1 MGTQATTSDERKART
16 LRQRLARR
24 GKAKSDWLGRI
35 IYVVWS
41 FHRTFSLPLPAAFG
55 RALRAERDARTAIW
69 GFLKRVL
76 YYDPL
81 FRAACDSVGAR
92 LHLIGPPPLVVGE
105 GSISLGSD
113 VQIMAPTTFAFSRMS
128 GRRSRLT
135 VGDRTIVSCRVSIF
149 VAEEVTIG
157 SDCIIGPGVNIY
169 DNPAHPTDPEQRL
182 SRSHLRQDDIRPVV
196 IEDNCWISSDA
207 KILPGVR
214 IGEGTVIGAA
224 SVVTHSVPSY
234 SLAAGN
240 PARVIKSLRRH
251 DAGEW
256 IDMDPLS
263 NTCRCADPR
272 NSGSGGKAL

>member
-1 MGTQATTSDERKART
+1 MGTQAVTPDRRT
-16 LRQRLARR
+16 ETFRQRLARR
-24 GKAKSDWLGRI
+24 AKARSDWLGRSM
-35 IYVVWS
+35 YALWA
-41 FHRTFSLPLPAAFG
+41 FHRTFRLPLPIAFG
-55 RALRAERDARTAIW
+55 RMLRAERSARTAGW

-81 FRAACDSVGAR
+81 FRASCESVGER

-105 GSISLGSD
+105 GSISIGND
-113 VQIMAPTTFAFSRMS
+113 VQIMAPITFAFSRMS

-135 VGDRTIVSCRVSIF
+135 VGDRTVVSCGVSVF
-149 VAEEVTIG
+149 VAEEVAIG

-182 SRSHLRQDDIRPVV
+182 SRSHLRQEDIRPVV

-214 IGEGTVIGAA
+214 IGEGSVIGAA

-240 PARVIKSLRRH
+240 PARVVKSLHRH
-251 DAGEW
+251 DIGE
-256 IDMDPLS
+256 
-263 NTCRCADPR
+263 
-272 NSGSGGKAL
+272 